1 MSLELNCLQYCIMA
15 NDSRNSLND
24 TKTWHLYMTFHY
36 VILKNFLTLQ
46 LPMFPLVDTSI
57 FSGLDYGYDDGGGQ
71 NCYDFG
77 GLGFRCIPL
86 T

>member
-1 MSLELNCLQYCIMA
+1 
-15 NDSRNSLND
+15 
-24 TKTWHLYMTFHY
+24 MTFHY